1 MSTTPSLSWRGQLRQ
16 RLGVKLKPPRRLKFT
31 REGKYFTG
39 MTLLVGFGAINTG
52 NNLLYLLLG
61 MMLALIILSGVLSE
75 TVLQKLKVRR
85 KLPDRLFAGQP
96 ALVELKITNE
106 KPRAATYSIQV
117 LDRIEGV
124 KSADRPG
131 VYFMRLD
138 AGATET
144 SQYRY
149 AFKRRGRFLIEGV
162 EVATRF
168 PFHLFLKS
176 RDLDERD
183 VAVVVF
189 PDPIDPPPLRSRAA
203 ELTGD
208 VSRHRVG
215 LGGDFH
221 GLRDHREGDDA
232 RNIHWKTTARRGE
245 VITKEFEEE
254 EARAITVCLD
264 HRTDAGDDAEVDLDA
279 EHAIRVAAGLC
290 RDFLARGYAVGLST
304 LGGTVRPGTG
314 PGHLDRIFHE
324 LAVLDLDQ
332 GDDGAF
338 HVVGGANCVV
348 VGALPSHPA
357 VLGGRVL
364 EHMVVAAPPEEV
376 E

>member
-1 MSTTPSLSWRGQLRQ
+1 MSTISTASWREQLRK
-16 RLGVKLKPPRRLKFT
+16 RLGVQLKPPRRLKFT

-39 MTLLVGFGAINTG
+39 MTLLIGFGAINTG

-75 TVLQKLKVRR
+75 TVLQKLQVRR

-96 ALVELKITNE
+96 ALVELTLTNN
-106 KPRAATYSIQV
+106 KPRAASYSIQV

-131 VYFMRLD
+131 VYYIRVD
-138 AGATET
+138 AGTSQS

-149 AFKRRGRFLIEGV
+149 AFARRGRFLIEGV
-162 EVATRF
+162 EIATRF
-168 PFHLFLKS
+168 PFELFLKS

-189 PDPIDPPPLRSRAA
+189 PDPIDPPPLRTRAA

-208 VSRHRVG
+208 VSRQRVG
-215 LGGDFH
+215 HGGDFH

-254 EARAITVCLD
+254 EARSVTVCVD
-264 HRTDAGDDAEVDLDA
+264 HRERSEDGSDDV

-290 RDFLARGYAVGLST
+290 RDFLARGYAVGLGT
-304 LGGTVRPGTG
+304 LSGTVRPGTG

-324 LAVLDLDQ
+324 LAVLEAAD
-332 GDDGAF
+332 DDGSPF
-338 HVVGGANCVV
+338 VVQGGANCVV
-348 VGALPSHPA
+348 VGPVANAPA
-357 VLGGRVL
+357 VAGGRVL
-364 EHMVVAAPPEEV
+364 EHLVVTAPEV
-376 E
+376 DP